1 MMTWEGSQL
10 MGTQAIIEKIN
21 VRPLPLPSQQAL
33 TQLSCLLRANEQSL
47 PFEQVQHRVSMIDAQ
62 PSSATVASLIVLVT
76 GHLIVDGNTEQ
87 PMPYSQ
93 MFQVSFRGFGRRGL
107 ERR

>member
-1 MMTWEGSQL
+1 
-10 MGTQAIIEKIN
+10 
-21 VRPLPLPSQQAL
+21 
-33 TQLSCLLRANEQSL
+33 
-47 PFEQVQHRVSMIDAQ
+47 MIDAQ

-93 MFQVSFRGFGRRGL
+93 MFQVSFFFRCEGRRRGKRSLGGKGGDVGERGNEYGQSGMNRNANGL
-107 ERR
+107 QRAWMTAKRRERMRVGF